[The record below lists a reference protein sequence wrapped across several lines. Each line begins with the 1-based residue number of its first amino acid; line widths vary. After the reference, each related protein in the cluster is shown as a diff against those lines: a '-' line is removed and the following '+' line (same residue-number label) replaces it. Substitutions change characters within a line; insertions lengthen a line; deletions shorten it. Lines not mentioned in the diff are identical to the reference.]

1 MIIFFPRIVVIPPS
15 TRTTDRVESTKMTES
30 KKPRPVPL
38 NTVELLKVASKQLHM
53 GPQQTMQNA
62 EYLYTSGFI
71 SYPRTESS
79 KYPEHYDIMDVL
91 APHAKHP
98 VWGAY
103 VRKLLEVGITVPKS
117 GVDAGDHPPI
127 TPMRVATEDEL
138 MGDAWRLYEYI
149 CRHFIASVSPD
160 CKTMKSKAVFT
171 IGKERFKIS
180 GHRLCSPGFAEI
192 MPWLLP
198 KDDLMPDLTSLP
210 AQLPVES
217 VKLVESQTS
226 APGYLTEAELI
237 GLMEHNGI
245 GTDASIPVHINNICT
260 RNFCKVDPFSRTVTP
275 TKLGISLVHGYYR
288 IDPELVLP
296 AFVVYWHSFHILLQ
310 RISTPIFPPL
320 QTTESV
326 QTLKRTSR

>member
-1 MIIFFPRIVVIPPS
+1 M
-15 TRTTDRVESTKMTES
+15 
-30 KKPRPVPL
+30 PL

-53 GPQQTMQNA
+53 GPQQTMNNA
-62 EYLYTSGFI
+62 EYLYTSGYI

-79 KYPEHYDIMDVL
+79 KYPEHYDIMEVL
-91 APHAKHP
+91 APHSHHP
-98 VWGAY
+98 VWGSY
-103 VRKLLEVGITVPKS
+103 VRKLIEEGIAVPKS

-160 CKTMKSKAVFT
+160 CKTIKSKAVFS
-171 IGKERFKIS
+171 IGKERFKVS
-180 GHRLCSPGFAEI
+180 GHRVSSPGFAEI

-210 AQLPVES
+210 AQVPVES
-217 VKLVESQTS
+217 VKVAESYTS

-260 RNFCKVDPFSRTVTP
+260 RNFCKVDPFSRVITP

-296 AFVVYWHSFHILLQ
+296 AFVYLPFFTLHPSHSAVHNHPFFFVQIG
-310 RISTPIFPPL
+310 F
-320 QTTESV
+320 V
-326 QTLKRTSR
+326 QTSKRTLH